1 MRRLFYGM
9 DRYDKHEK
17 RNVIRCFDGEFDWE
31 ISSLSVILGLE
42 PLLSGLNLVDKVHG
56 VDSTRIRAF
65 GDDLGH
71 ERGTTP
77 CGTRIA
83 S

>member
-1 MRRLFYGM
+1 MTDLVFC
-9 DRYDKHEK
+9 D
-17 RNVIRCFDGEFDWE
+17 IPAT
-31 ISSLSVILGLE
+31 IT
-42 PLLSGLNLVDKVHG
+42 LLSGLNFVDMAHG

-71 ERGTTP
+71 ERGATP

-83 S
+83 FSMIF

>member
-1 MRRLFYGM
+1 MAGF
-9 DRYDKHEK
+9 DAA
-17 RNVIRCFDGEFDWE
+17 IRPLAKCQSFAF
-31 ISSLSVILGLE
+31 VILGLV
-42 PLLSGLNLVDKVHG
+42 PLLSGLNLVDMAHG

-71 ERGTTP
+71 ERGATP

-83 S
+83 SFMIF

>member
-1 MRRLFYGM
+1 VSPVFIHKPLKRRPGNTLQKIM
-9 DRYDKHEK
+9 KDA
-17 RNVIRCFDGEFDWE
+17 
-31 ISSLSVILGLE
+31 ILV
-42 PLLSGLNLVDKVHG
+42 PHG

-71 ERGTTP
+71 ERGATP

-83 S
+83 SFMIF

>member
-1 MRRLFYGM
+1 MAPAQQKAPASLEEAGAQL
-9 DRYDKHEK
+9 DDKAASCH
-17 RNVIRCFDGEFDWE
+17 D
-31 ISSLSVILGLE
+31 VILGLD
-42 PLLSGLNLVDKVHG
+42 PLLSGLNFVDMAHG

-77 CGTRIA
+77 CGTRLAFFMIF
-83 S
+83 

>member
-1 MRRLFYGM
+1 MIAAYI
-9 DRYDKHEK
+9 D
-17 RNVIRCFDGEFDWE
+17 EF
-31 ISSLSVILGLE
+31 IMFCAG
-42 PLLSGLNLVDKVHG
+42 PLLSGLNLVDMAHG

-71 ERGTTP
+71 ERGATP

-83 S
+83 SFMIF